1 MKETW
6 RHVRR
11 VIEDGDIVLEV
22 LDARDPLA
30 TRNEEVEKS
39 VDRLGKRLLVV
50 LNKAD
55 LVERGILEAWR
66 AYFVN
71 LGKDVVYISVKHRL
85 GTRKLITAIR
95 SLAPRIPT
103 TVVVVGHPNV
113 GKSTI
118 INYLKGR
125 HVAPTSPK
133 PGWTK
138 GEQLVRAK
146 SWLLVLDTPGIV
158 KTAYTGDLALD
169 VIRGL
174 VDPGTVDD
182 PVPYAYA
189 LLKRVLAYNPGA
201 LSEAYGIDC
210 DVEHAL
216 EEIGRAKRRLLK
228 GGGINIDETARMVL
242 KDWITGKLK
251 YAARPPK
258 NHDASEARN

>member
-1 MKETW
+1 MLRKIRVVRETW
-6 RHVRR
+6 RLVRR
-11 VIEDGDIVLEV
+11 VVEDGDVVLEV

-30 TRNEEVEKS
+30 TRSEEVEKLA
-39 VDRLGKRLLVV
+39 DRLGKRLLVV

-55 LVERGILEAWR
+55 LVERNVLEDWR
-66 AYFVN
+66 AYFN
-71 LGKDVVYISVKHRL
+71 SLGRHVVYISAKHRL
-85 GTRKLITAIR
+85 GTRRLIVAIR
-95 SLAPRIPT
+95 SLAPRIPV
-103 TVVVVGHPNV
+103 TVVVVGYPNV

-133 PGWTK
+133 PGWTR

-158 KTAYTGDLALD
+158 KTASTGDLALD

-189 LLKRVLAYNPGA
+189 LLKRVLFYNPNA
-201 LSEAYGIDC
+201 LKEAYG
-210 DVEHAL
+210 VECGLEEAL
-216 EEIGRAKRRLLK
+216 EEIGKVKRRLLK
-228 GGGINIDETARMVL
+228 GGG
-242 KDWITGKLK
+242 
-251 YAARPPK
+251 
-258 NHDASEARN
+258 